1 MIINHINHHINHHFI
16 GHHHLIHHQG
26 IIYNILNLLNF
37 SASTNHPPISIMIMK
52 KTGLSMRG
60 DKYSLILT
68 LIGEVGFLTLI
79 GGIGFLILCENK
91 EKDIQILMSFLIIF
105 RLLMGV
111 KILSQ
116 PYFGSRKLI
125 ICLTWSVFS

>member
-1 MIINHINHHINHHFI
+1 
-16 GHHHLIHHQG
+16 
-26 IIYNILNLLNF
+26 
-37 SASTNHPPISIMIMK
+37 MIMRK
-52 KTGLSMRG
+52 IEWHMKGAG
-60 DKYSLILT
+60 DSLILT

-125 ICLTWSVFS
+125 ICLTQSRSSAASDVYKRQLLFLLLMWVMMLNQPYFGSRKLISSLTGNTFP